1 MPERFIGKCLILVV
15 LLHAAHAVGEP
26 VDVAEKPSAAEG
38 DDSTTSEDVNDKR
51 RAVNYFGLPA
61 APIDEPLVTDRPD
74 FTESTL
80 TVPRGRFQ
88 LEAGYTYTYDSGDG
102 VRRQDHSYPEILLRV
117 GLRDDVELRL
127 TWAGWSHM
135 EEVFRERND
144 AGRRVKVTDRDD
156 GGDDMNIG
164 LKIHLIDQDGWVP
177 DFGIIVDADV
187 PTGANGQTSGDV
199 DPAVKLLWAYDLT
212 NSLSLAGNVNFAAPT
227 SDTGRFFQASAS
239 LSLAVAITERL
250 GGYVEYFGFYP
261 SERGQGDTQFLNGGF
276 TYLITN
282 NFQVDIRVGMGL
294 NDEADDLFTGVGF
307 SWRF

>member
-1 MPERFIGKCLILVV
+1 MTERFVGRCLILVV

-26 VDVAEKPSAAEG
+26 ADIAEQSNAAKAG
-38 DDSTTSEDVNDKR
+38 DSTTSQDVNNER
-51 RAVNYFGLPA
+51 RTVNYFGLPA
-61 APIDEPLVTDRPD
+61 APIDGPLVTDRPD
-74 FTESTL
+74 FTESTV
-80 TVPRGRFQ
+80 TVPDGRIQ

-102 VRRQDHSYPEILLRV
+102 VRTQDHTYPEILLRV
-117 GLRDDVELRL
+117 GLREDVELRL
-127 TWAGWSHM
+127 EWTGWSHV

-144 AGRRVKVTDRDD
+144 AGRRVKVRDRND
-156 GGDDMNIG
+156 GGNDMNIG
-164 LKIHLIDQDGWVP
+164 LKFHLIDQDGWVP

-212 NSLSLAGNVNFAAPT
+212 DKLALAGNVNFAAPT
-227 SDTGRFFQASAS
+227 SDTGRFFQASSS
-239 LSLAVAITERL
+239 LSLAAGITERL

-261 SERGQGDTQFLNGGF
+261 GERGQGDTHFVNGGF

-294 NDEADDLFTGVGF
+294 NDEADDLFTGLGF
-307 SWRF
+307 AWRF